1 MLKEQPIETQDKQEQ
16 KPDKEQKEKYLPVG
30 IDPGKNICGVV
41 LLHPDSGNDTVLSS
55 MFMDNCSFEDAD
67 ALIAESRPSGRERAE
82 KVANSFGLKPI
93 FVIEATNILWRPLF
107 SYLKSKGCLVHTV
120 CATQTKSSRGTK
132 MRKTKTD
139 LIDAKHIA
147 RIYKQGESHP
157 TKFPEGIHMDLR
169 ELVRLHSFFTDMK
182 GRILNRVYGYLFQV
196 FPEFVSFFNSNSF
209 LGTMWTLLKEGL
221 VHPDCLQ
228 KVRIDKL
235 TSILRK
241 ASMGRFKREKAIMLK
256 EKAKNSFGISEGR
269 EGFSSCLKLLACMYE
284 FVEKS
289 IACLEEDKI
298 KPIVDQIPNKL
309 NTIKGLGIAQAY
321 FLAESRK
328 PEEYENVDDVV
339 AWFGFDPRL
348 SESAGKKKK
357 NRHISKCGTKY
368 GREAMFLSTDM
379 VMIHNPTV
387 MVKYRRLR
395 KNGRT
400 NREAKTIIAADL
412 VKACYSMQRDNV
424 PFNPSLIH

>member
-1 MLKEQPIETQDKQEQ
+1 MLKEQPIEQQDKPTGNLNQE
-16 KPDKEQKEKYLPVG
+16 KEKYLPVG
-30 IDPGKNICGVV
+30 IDPGKDICGVV
-41 LLHPDSGNDTVLSS
+41 MLHPDSGNDTVLSS
-55 MFMDNCSFEDAD
+55 FFMDNCSFEDAE
-67 ALIAESRPSGRERAE
+67 ALIKRAEEVSRP
-82 KVANSFGLKPI
+82 FGLKPI

-169 ELVRLHSFFTDMK
+169 ELVRLHSFLADMK

-196 FPEFVSFFNSNSF
+196 FPEFVSFFDSDSF

-221 VHPDCLQ
+221 VHPDCLK

-256 EKAKNSFGISEGR
+256 EKARNSFGISEGR
-269 EGFSSCLKLLACMYE
+269 EGFSSCLKLLANTYE

-289 IACLEEDKI
+289 IACLEEDEI
-298 KPIVDQIPNKL
+298 KPIVDQIPNNL

-328 PEEYENVDDVV
+328 PEEYENVDDVL
-339 AWFGFDPRL
+339 AWFGLDPRMD
-348 SESAGKKKK
+348 ESAGKKKK

-368 GREAMFLSTDM
+368 GREGMFLGAGKA
-379 VMIHNPTV
+379 ILFIPELKA
-387 MVKYRRLR
+387 KYKRLR
-395 KNGRT
+395 KNKRT
-400 NREAKTIIAADL
+400 HIEAQTIIAADL
-412 VKACYSMQRDNV
+412 VKVCYAMQRDNV